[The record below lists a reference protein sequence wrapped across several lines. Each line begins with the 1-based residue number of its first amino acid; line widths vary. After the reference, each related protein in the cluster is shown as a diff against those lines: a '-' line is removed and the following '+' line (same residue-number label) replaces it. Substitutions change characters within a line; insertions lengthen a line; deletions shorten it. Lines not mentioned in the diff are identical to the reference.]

1 MISDKYG
8 LCVLILI
15 KKLAKRGV
23 DFVSLQKILALDK
36 EKFLFRLFSL
46 HRIIAY
52 QIWQKEIE
60 RPATVVVCRLL
71 HCV

>member
-1 MISDKYG
+1 MINYG
-8 LCVLILI
+8 APLLILI
-15 KKLAKRGV
+15 KILAKRGL

>member
-1 MISDKYG
+1 MIKCGAS
-8 LCVLILI
+8 LLILI
-15 KKLAKRGV
+15 KILAKRGL

-36 EKFLFRLFSL
+36 ENYLFRLFSL

>member
-1 MISDKYG
+1 MINYG
-8 LCVLILI
+8 ASLLILI
-15 KKLAKRGV
+15 KILAKRGL
-23 DFVSLQKILALDK
+23 DFVSLQKILAFDK
-36 EKFLFRLFSL
+36 EKYLFRLFSL

>member
-1 MISDKYG
+1 MIKCGAS
-8 LCVLILI
+8 LLILI
-15 KKLAKRGV
+15 KILAKRGL
-23 DFVSLQKILALDK
+23 DFVSLQKILAFDK
-36 EKFLFRLFSL
+36 EKYLFRLFSL

>member
-1 MISDKYG
+1 MINYG
-8 LCVLILI
+8 ASLLILI
-15 KKLAKRGV
+15 KILAKRGL
-23 DFVSLQKILALDK
+23 DFVSLQKIPALDK
-36 EKFLFRLFSL
+36 EKFLFLLFSL

>member
-1 MISDKYG
+1 MINYG
-8 LCVLILI
+8 AFLLILI
-15 KKLAKRGV
+15 KILAKRGV